1 MALLEVSHVSKSYGN
16 NRVLDDVT
24 FNITKGKIVG
34 LLGPNGSGK
43 TTLIKL
49 INDLLKEDSGTIK
62 VEGLDLGVETKKL
75 ISYLPDKNYLNN
87 NMTVLELLNYFKD
100 FYEDFRIDKA
110 KELIGKLDLDLN
122 QKLKTMSKG
131 TKEKVQ
137 LILVMSRKA
146 KLYIL
151 DEPIGG
157 IDPAARD
164 YIINTILTNFSNDAS
179 LLISTHLISDLEK
192 VLDEVIFL
200 KNGKVV
206 RSGSTDE
213 IRKETN
219 MSINDLFR
227 ETLIIKSD
235 S

>member
-1 MALLEVSHVSKSYGN
+1 MALLEVSHITKSYVN
-16 NRVLDDVT
+16 NKVLDDVT
-24 FNITKGKIVG
+24 FSIPKGKIVG

-62 VEGLDLGVETKKL
+62 VNGLDLGVETKKI

-164 YIINTILTNFSNDAS
+164 YIINTILTNFSDDAS

-213 IRKETN
+213 IRKETKL
-219 MSINDLFR
+219 SINDLFR
-227 ETLIIKSD
+227 EEFKC
-235 S
+235 

>member
-49 INDLLKEDSGTIK
+49 INDLLKEDSGSIK

-110 KELIGKLDLDLN
+110 KELIGKLGLDLN

-157 IDPAARD
+157 IDPATRD

-227 ETLIIKSD
+227 EEFKC
-235 S
+235 

>member
-157 IDPAARD
+157 IVPAARD

-227 ETLIIKSD
+227 EEFKC
-235 S
+235 

>member
-16 NRVLDDVT
+16 NRVLDDIT

-62 VEGLDLGVETKKL
+62 VEGLELGVETKKL

-110 KELIGKLDLDLN
+110 KELIGKLNLDLN

-164 YIINTILTNFSNDAS
+164 YIINTILTNFSDDAS

-206 RSGSTDE
+206 RCGSTDE
-213 IRKETN
+213 IRKETKL
-219 MSINDLFR
+219 SINDLFR
-227 ETLIIKSD
+227 EEFKC
-235 S
+235 

>member
-1 MALLEVSHVSKSYGN
+1 MALLEVSHITKSYGN

-49 INDLLKEDSGTIK
+49 INDLLKEDSGSIK

-192 VLDEVIFL
+192 ILDEVIFL

-227 ETLIIKSD
+227 EEFKC
-235 S
+235 

>member
-1 MALLEVSHVSKSYGN
+1 MALLEVNHITKSYGKN
-16 NRVLDDVT
+16 KVLDDVT
-24 FNITKGKIVG
+24 FNIEKGKIVG

-49 INDLLKEDSGTIK
+49 INDLLKEDRGTIK
-62 VEGLDLGVETKKL
+62 IDGLNKGVETKK
-75 ISYLPDKNYLNN
+75 IVSYLPDKNYLNQ

-100 FYEDFRIDKA
+100 FYEDFRINKA
-110 KELIGKLDLDLN
+110 KELINKLHLDLN
-122 QKLKTMSKG
+122 QELKTMSKG

-164 YIINTILTNFSNDAS
+164 YIIDTILTNFNDDAS

-206 RSGSTDE
+206 RTGSTDN

-219 MSINDLFR
+219 KSINDLFR
-227 ETLIIKSD
+227 EEFKC
-235 S
+235 

>member
-1 MALLEVSHVSKSYGN
+1 MALLEVNNITKSYGAN
-16 NRVLDDVT
+16 KVLDDVT

-110 KELIGKLDLDLN
+110 KELISKLNLDLN

-227 ETLIIKSD
+227 EEFKC
-235 S
+235 

>member
-1 MALLEVSHVSKSYGN
+1 MALLEVSHVSKGYGA

-24 FNITKGKIVG
+24 FSIPKGKIVG

-49 INDLLKEDSGTIK
+49 INDLLKEESGSIK

-110 KELIGKLDLDLN
+110 KELIGKLDIDLN

-227 ETLIIKSD
+227 EEFKC
-235 S
+235 

>member
-16 NRVLDDVT
+16 NRVLDDIT

-192 VLDEVIFL
+192 VLDEVLFL

-227 ETLIIKSD
+227 EEFKC
-235 S
+235 

>member
-1 MALLEVSHVSKSYGN
+1 MALLEVSHITKSYGN
-16 NRVLDDVT
+16 NKVLDDVT
-24 FNITKGKIVG
+24 FNIPKGKIVG

-49 INDLLKEDSGTIK
+49 INDLLKEDDGTIK
-62 VEGLDLGVETKKL
+62 VNGLDLGVETKKL

-164 YIINTILTNFSNDAS
+164 YIINTILTNFSDDAS

-192 VLDEVIFL
+192 VLDEIIFL

-213 IRKETN
+213 IRKETKL
-219 MSINDLFR
+219 SINDLFR
-227 ETLIIKSD
+227 EEFKC
-235 S
+235 

>member
-1 MALLEVSHVSKSYGN
+1 MALLEVSHVSKSYGA

-24 FNITKGKIVG
+24 FNIPKGKIVG

-110 KELIGKLDLDLN
+110 KELIGKLGLDLN

-227 ETLIIKSD
+227 EEFKC
-235 S
+235 

>member
-1 MALLEVSHVSKSYGN
+1 MALLEVNNITKSYGAN
-16 NRVLDDVT
+16 KVLDDVT

-227 ETLIIKSD
+227 EEFKC
-235 S
+235 

>member
-1 MALLEVSHVSKSYGN
+1 MALLEVSHVSKSYGAN
-16 NRVLDDVT
+16 KVLDDIT

-49 INDLLKEDSGTIK
+49 INDLLKEDSGSIK
-62 VEGLDLGVETKKL
+62 VEGLGLGVETKKL

-110 KELIGKLDLDLN
+110 KELIGKLGLDLN

-227 ETLIIKSD
+227 EEFKC
-235 S
+235 

>member
-62 VEGLDLGVETKKL
+62 VEGLDIGVETKKL

-110 KELIGKLDLDLN
+110 KELIGKLGLDLN

-227 ETLIIKSD
+227 EEFKC
-235 S
+235 

>member
-62 VEGLDLGVETKKL
+62 VEGLDLGAETKKL

-110 KELIGKLDLDLN
+110 KELIGKLGLDLN

-227 ETLIIKSD
+227 EEFKC
-235 S
+235 

>member
-1 MALLEVSHVSKSYGN
+1 MALLEVNHITKSYVN
-16 NRVLDDVT
+16 NIVLDDVT
-24 FNITKGKIVG
+24 FSIPKGKIIG

-49 INDLLKEDSGTIK
+49 LNDLLKADFGTIK

-110 KELIGKLDLDLN
+110 KELISKLGLDLN

-164 YIINTILTNFSNDAS
+164 YIINTILTNFSDDAS

-200 KNGKVV
+200 KNGKVI

-213 IRKETN
+213 IRKETK

-227 ETLIIKSD
+227 EEFKC
-235 S
+235 

>member
-1 MALLEVSHVSKSYGN
+1 MALLEVSHITKSYGN
-16 NRVLDDVT
+16 NKVLDDVT
-24 FNITKGKIVG
+24 FSIPKGKIVG

-62 VEGLDLGVETKKL
+62 VNGLDLGVETKKI

-100 FYEDFRIDKA
+100 FYENFRIDKA

-164 YIINTILTNFSNDAS
+164 YIINTILTNFSDDAS

-213 IRKETN
+213 IRKETKL
-219 MSINDLFR
+219 SINDLFR
-227 ETLIIKSD
+227 EEFKC
-235 S
+235 

>member
-1 MALLEVSHVSKSYGN
+1 MALLEVSHITKSYGN
-16 NRVLDDVT
+16 NIVLDDVT
-24 FNITKGKIVG
+24 FNISKGKIVG

-110 KELIGKLDLDLN
+110 KELIGKLNLDLN

-206 RSGSTDE
+206 RNGSTDY
-213 IRKETN
+213 IRKETK

-227 ETLIIKSD
+227 EEFKC
-235 S
+235 

>member
-1 MALLEVSHVSKSYGN
+1 MALLEVSHVSKSYGA

-24 FNITKGKIVG
+24 FSIPKGKIVG

-49 INDLLKEDSGTIK
+49 INDLLKEDSGSIK

-110 KELIGKLDLDLN
+110 KELIGKLGLDLN

-213 IRKETN
+213 IRKETK

-227 ETLIIKSD
+227 EEFKC
-235 S
+235 

>member
-87 NMTVLELLNYFKD
+87 NMTVIELLNYFKD

-110 KELIGKLDLDLN
+110 KELIGKLNLDLN

-164 YIINTILTNFSNDAS
+164 YIINTILTNFSDDAS

-206 RSGSTDE
+206 RCGSTDE
-213 IRKETN
+213 IRKETKL
-219 MSINDLFR
+219 SINDLFR
-227 ETLIIKSD
+227 EEFKC
-235 S
+235 

>member
-24 FNITKGKIVG
+24 FNIAKGKIVG

-164 YIINTILTNFSNDAS
+164 YIINTILTNFSDDAS

-213 IRKETN
+213 IRKETKL
-219 MSINDLFR
+219 SINDLFR
-227 ETLIIKSD
+227 EEFKC
-235 S
+235 

>member
-1 MALLEVSHVSKSYGN
+1 MALLEVSHITKSYGN
-16 NRVLDDVT
+16 NIVLDDVT
-24 FNITKGKIVG
+24 FSIPKGKIVG

-49 INDLLKEDSGTIK
+49 INDLLKEDDGTIK

-100 FYEDFRIDKA
+100 FYLDFRIDKA
-110 KELIGKLDLDLN
+110 KELISKLGLDLN

-164 YIINTILTNFSNDAS
+164 YIINTILTNFSDDAS

-206 RSGSTDE
+206 RNGSTDY
-213 IRKETN
+213 IRKETK

-227 ETLIIKSD
+227 EEFKC
-235 S
+235 

>member
-62 VEGLDLGVETKKL
+62 VNGLDLGVETKKI

-110 KELIGKLDLDLN
+110 KELIGKLGLDLN

-213 IRKETN
+213 IRKETK

-227 ETLIIKSD
+227 EEFKC
-235 S
+235 

>member
-24 FNITKGKIVG
+24 FNITKCKIVG

-87 NMTVLELLNYFKD
+87 NMTVSELLNYFKD

-110 KELIGKLDLDLN
+110 KELIGKLGLDLN

-227 ETLIIKSD
+227 EEFKC
-235 S
+235 

>member
-110 KELIGKLDLDLN
+110 KELIGKLNLDLN

-164 YIINTILTNFSNDAS
+164 YIINTILTNFSDDAS

-206 RSGSTDE
+206 RCGSTDE
-213 IRKETN
+213 IRKETKL
-219 MSINDLFR
+219 SINDLFR
-227 ETLIIKSD
+227 EEFKC
-235 S
+235 

>member
-1 MALLEVSHVSKSYGN
+1 MALLEVNHITKSYGN
-16 NRVLDDVT
+16 NIVLNDVT
-24 FNITKGKIVG
+24 FSIPKGKIVG

-62 VEGLDLGVETKKL
+62 VNGLDLGVETKKL

-110 KELIGKLDLDLN
+110 KELISKLDLDLN

-164 YIINTILTNFSNDAS
+164 YIINTILTNFSDDAS

-213 IRKETN
+213 IRKETK

-227 ETLIIKSD
+227 EEFKC
-235 S
+235 

>member
-1 MALLEVSHVSKSYGN
+1 MALLEVSHVSKSYSN

-110 KELIGKLDLDLN
+110 KELIGKLGLDLN

-164 YIINTILTNFSNDAS
+164 YIINTILTNFNDDAS

-227 ETLIIKSD
+227 EEFKC
-235 S
+235 

>member
-24 FNITKGKIVG
+24 FNIAKGKIVG

-110 KELIGKLDLDLN
+110 KELIGKLNLDLN

-227 ETLIIKSD
+227 EEFKC
-235 S
+235 

>member
-1 MALLEVSHVSKSYGN
+1 MALLEVSHVSKSYGA

-24 FNITKGKIVG
+24 FSIPKGKIVG

-49 INDLLKEDSGTIK
+49 INDLLKEDSGSIK

-110 KELIGKLDLDLN
+110 KELIGKLGLDLN

-164 YIINTILTNFSNDAS
+164 YIINTILTNFSDDAS

-206 RSGSTDE
+206 RCGSTDE

-227 ETLIIKSD
+227 EEFKC
-235 S
+235 

>member
-1 MALLEVSHVSKSYGN
+1 MALLEVNHITKSYGN
-16 NRVLDDVT
+16 NIVLDDVT
-24 FNITKGKIVG
+24 FGIPKGKIVG

-49 INDLLKEDSGTIK
+49 INDLLKEDDGTIK

-100 FYEDFRIDKA
+100 FYLDFRIDKA
-110 KELIGKLDLDLN
+110 KELISKLGLDLN

-164 YIINTILTNFSNDAS
+164 YIINTILTNFSDDAS

-206 RSGSTDE
+206 RSGSTDY
-213 IRKETN
+213 IRKETK

-227 ETLIIKSD
+227 EEFKC
-235 S
+235 

>member
-1 MALLEVSHVSKSYGN
+1 MALLEVSHVSKSYGA

-24 FNITKGKIVG
+24 FNIPKGKIVG

-49 INDLLKEDSGTIK
+49 INDLLKEDSGSIK

-110 KELIGKLDLDLN
+110 KELIGKLGLDLN

-213 IRKETN
+213 IRKETK

-227 ETLIIKSD
+227 EEFKC
-235 S
+235 

>member
-1 MALLEVSHVSKSYGN
+1 MALLEVNNITKSYGA

-24 FNITKGKIVG
+24 FSIPKGKIVG

-49 INDLLKEDSGTIK
+49 INDLLKEESGSIK

-213 IRKETN
+213 IRKETK

-227 ETLIIKSD
+227 EEFKC
-235 S
+235 

>member
-1 MALLEVSHVSKSYGN
+1 MALLEVSHVCKSYGA

-24 FNITKGKIVG
+24 FSIPKGKIVG

-49 INDLLKEDSGTIK
+49 INDLLKEDSGSIK

-110 KELIGKLDLDLN
+110 KELIGKLGLDLN

-227 ETLIIKSD
+227 EEFKC
-235 S
+235 